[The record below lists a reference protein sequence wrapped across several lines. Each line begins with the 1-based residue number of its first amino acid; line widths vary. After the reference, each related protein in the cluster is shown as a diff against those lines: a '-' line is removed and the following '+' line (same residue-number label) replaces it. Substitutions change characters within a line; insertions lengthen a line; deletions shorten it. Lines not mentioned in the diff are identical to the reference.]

1 MVRTVFS
8 ISNGC
13 GGFDRDGEIAAIFKF
28 DSRHGAGL
36 NLLVESVRKR
46 ERRRACIQQAFL
58 RDL

>member
-28 DSRHGAGL
+28 ELAAWGRF
-36 NLLVESVRKR
+36 ES
-46 ERRRACIQQAFL
+46 C
-58 RDL
+58 

>member
-36 NLLVESVRKR
+36 NLVSGKR
-46 ERRRACIQQAFL
+46 
-58 RDL
+58 